1 MQWVH
6 QCGGV
11 GSALQ
16 LNQSSAGPHAV
27 QWHGHNV
34 ASGSIFGG
42 DATLGCLVSKAH
54 SVEQGTWLYFTI
66 SALLLCRLDHSS
78 SSLTKMVVRALLEA
92 AKCSPFI
99 EDRLTGETL
108 TNGLGLSSASR

>member
-1 MQWVH
+1 MTKRGTRRLMALLTGACRVGS
-6 QCGGV
+6 GGCR
-11 GSALQ
+11 GCTSALQ

-54 SVEQGTWLYFTI
+54 SIEQCTWLYFTI
-66 SALLLCRLDHSS
+66 SALLLCRLS
-78 SSLTKMVVRALLEA
+78 
-92 AKCSPFI
+92 
-99 EDRLTGETL
+99 
-108 TNGLGLSSASR
+108 

>member
-1 MQWVH
+1 MTKRGTRRLMALLTGACSGWGRVQWVH

-54 SVEQGTWLYFTI
+54 SV
-66 SALLLCRLDHSS
+66 
-78 SSLTKMVVRALLEA
+78 V
-92 AKCSPFI
+92 
-99 EDRLTGETL
+99 
-108 TNGLGLSSASR
+108 

>member
-54 SVEQGTWLYFTI
+54 SVEQCTWLYFTI
-66 SALLLCRLDHSS
+66 SAL
-78 SSLTKMVVRALLEA
+78 TKMVVRALRGA